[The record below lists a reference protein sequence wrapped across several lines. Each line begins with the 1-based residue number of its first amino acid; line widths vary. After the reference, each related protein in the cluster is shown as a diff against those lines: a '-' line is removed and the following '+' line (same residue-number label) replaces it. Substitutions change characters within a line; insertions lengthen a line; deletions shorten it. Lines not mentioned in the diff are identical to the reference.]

1 VARHNGA
8 LRLGGTPLAARYS
21 GRSRE
26 ELRRIQLVFQ
36 LPDVALNPR
45 HTVEAT
51 IGRPATFYFGL
62 RGAALQ
68 ARVAELL
75 AAVGLDASLAGRL
88 PGQLSGGQKQR
99 VCIARALAAK
109 PDLIICDEVTSALD
123 PLVAEEILKLL
134 RRLQEELGLAYL
146 FITHDLGSV
155 RRISHRAVVMLR
167 GEIVAEGPAAE
178 VFGQPQHPYLIKL
191 LDCVPELRVGW
202 LDEILKE
209 RALVK

>member
-1 VARHNGA
+1 
-8 LRLGGTPLAARYS
+8 
-21 GRSRE
+21 
-26 ELRRIQLVFQ
+26 
-36 LPDVALNPR
+36 
-45 HTVEAT
+45 VEAI

-62 RGAALQ
+62 RGAALR
-68 ARVAELL
+68 ARVTELL
-75 AAVGLDASLAGRL
+75 AAVGLDASLASRL

-155 RRISHRAVVMLR
+155 RRISHRAVVMLQ

-178 VFGQPQHPYLIKL
+178 VFGQPSHPYLIKL
-191 LDCVPELRVGW
+191 LASVPELRVGW
-202 LDEILKE
+202 LDEILRG
-209 RALVK
+209 RALVH